1 MTDSATFTTPEAGDE
16 DLGDLLLE
24 SEKKL
29 THDPRY
35 RWDREEHIL
44 LLNEYLEYTPHIPG
58 KHSKEIEDISNLL
71 RRYHQQK
78 GNPIHEHLRN
88 VNGVYMKLM
97 NFRRFDP
104 NTESKGLPK
113 GNRLEGEIWE
123 EYAEN
128 RSELRKIA
136 ELIKETILQGIV
148 LSGAESE
155 ESLEM
160 ETEGRV
166 IGTIHKRHER
176 SLKNKQNKVK
186 DFKRRYGGLFCEA
199 CQFDFEK
206 SYGERGVDFC
216 EVHHEIPISEMRPGY
231 KTQIQDL
238 RCVCANCHRIIHRRR
253 PWLTVDE
260 VKNLLEENKRLRK
273 NG

>member
-1 MTDSATFTTPEAGDE
+1 MTDSATFTTPDDDEE

-35 RWDREEHIL
+35 HWDREEHIL
-44 LLNEYLEYTPHIPG
+44 LLNEYLEYTPHFPG

-88 VNGVYMKLM
+88 ANGVYMKLM

-113 GNRLEGEIWE
+113 GNHLEGKIWE

-166 IGTIHKRHER
+166 IGTIHTRHER

-186 DFKRRYGGLFCEA
+186 DFKRRYGGLYCEA
-199 CQFDFEK
+199 CKFDFEK
-206 SYGERGVDFC
+206 TYGERGVDFC

-260 VKNLLEENKRLRK
+260 VKNLLVENKRLRQ

>member
-1 MTDSATFTTPEAGDE
+1 MTDSATFATPEEDE
-16 DLGDLLLE
+16 EETGEDIGDLLTDT
-24 SEKKL
+24 EKKL

-35 RWDREEHIL
+35 HWDREEHIL
-44 LLNEYLEYTPHIPG
+44 LLNEYLRFTPRFPG
-58 KHSKEIEDISNLL
+58 KNSKEIDEISILL

-88 VNGVYMKLM
+88 ANGVYMKLM

-104 NTESKGLPK
+104 STQSKGLPK
-113 GNRLEGEIWE
+113 GNRLEGEVWE

-128 RSELRKIA
+128 RDNLRQTAK
-136 ELIKETILQGIV
+136 LIKESILQGIA
-148 LSGAESE
+148 LPGDGSD

-166 IGTIHKRHER
+166 IGAIHKRYER
-176 SLKNKQNKVK
+176 SSKNKQNKVK
-186 DFKRRYGGLFCEA
+186 EFKKRYGALFCEA
-199 CQFDFEK
+199 CKFDFEK
-206 SYGERGVDFC
+206 TYGNRGVDFC
-216 EVHHEIPISEMRPGY
+216 EVHHEIPVSEMKLGY
-231 KTQIQDL
+231 KTRIQDL

-260 VKNLLEENKRLRK
+260 VKNLLAEK
-273 NG
+273 